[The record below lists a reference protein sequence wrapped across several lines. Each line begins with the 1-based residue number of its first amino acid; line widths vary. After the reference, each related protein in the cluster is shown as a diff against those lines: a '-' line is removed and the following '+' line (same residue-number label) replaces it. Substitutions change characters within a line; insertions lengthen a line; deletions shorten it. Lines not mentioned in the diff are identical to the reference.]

1 MTYSIRDM
9 EIRDVPQVSQ
19 IEREAFPPPWPATYF
34 KREITSNSLTHYL
47 VAYEEIPEQMEQ
59 HPGVDAVNNPDPP
72 KSRLDALRS
81 GLRRLFG
88 GSERPAVPS
97 QSILGFAGLWFMV
110 DEAHVA
116 NIAVRGAYRRQGI
129 GERLLI
135 SAIEIAIARKARFI
149 TLEVRASNKMA
160 QALYRKYGLIEVGNR
175 RGYYMDNKE
184 DAVIMT
190 AEGITSASYVKRFQ
204 NLKQAHAQRWGIGSS
219 QLAR

>member
-9 EIRDVPQVSQ
+9 ELRDVPQVAQ
-19 IEREAFPPPWPATYF
+19 IEREAFPPPWPATNF
-34 KREITSNSLTHYL
+34 KRELTSNSLTHYL
-47 VAYEEIPEQMEQ
+47 IAYEEMPEQMEQ
-59 HPGVDAVNNPDPP
+59 HSGVDAVNNPDPP

-88 GSERPAVPS
+88 RSERPAVPS
-97 QSILGFAGLWFMV
+97 QFILGFAGLWFMV

-116 NIAVRGAYRRQGI
+116 NIAVRGAYRRQGV

-135 SAIEIAIARKARFI
+135 AAIDIAVERKVRFI
-149 TLEVRASNKMA
+149 TLEVRASNKIA
-160 QALYRKYGLIEVGNR
+160 QSLYRKYGLIEVGNR

-204 NLKQAHAQRWGIGSS
+204 NLKQAHAQKWGIGSS
-219 QLAR
+219 